1 MVGVANQRIPHTT
14 LLAAHYFVMSFAVGF
29 LLILRSFLSFLPP
42 GT

>member
-1 MVGVANQRIPHTT
+1 MVGVAKQRIPHRT
-14 LLAAHYFVMSFAVGF
+14 LLAAHYFVMSFAVG